1 MFPYFQR
8 DVSNELLGMRTSRDM
23 FKLKMMVIEQELHSE
38 TKEHFVFLSP
48 FMELGRAKLL
58 SIRKR

>member
-1 MFPYFQR
+1 
-8 DVSNELLGMRTSRDM
+8 MRTSRDM